1 MTTASIA
8 QWALGAC
15 FAAALLFDGLW
26 RLWRSLRPHRFATR
40 VTVAEWRVL
49 MRDVTADLKPPVRL
63 CDGDPDWVAPEK
75 RQSASE
81 PPEAVPNEEKV
92 QRIDRARGRK

>member
-15 FAAALLFDGLW
+15 FAAALLFDGLR

-49 MRDVTADLKPPVRL
+49 MRDVTADLKPPVRRYE
-63 CDGDPDWVAPEK
+63 GAPGVSRPVKQAKE
-75 RQSASE
+75 S
-81 PPEAVPNEEKV
+81 KV